1 MAFNGNLLLCRRLI
15 RETTERRGETG
26 CTTVEKLRGAGAFTK
41 IEPGYSGVTHAYVG
55 PAFYTVPIDGKETAI
70 KAVALCHVDLE
81 KRNQLG
87 LVIVHEGY
95 SGKRLGTFDFSSG
108 LRME

>member
-1 MAFNGNLLLCRRLI
+1 
-15 RETTERRGETG
+15 
-26 CTTVEKLRGAGAFTK
+26 
-41 IEPGYSGVTHAYVG
+41 
-55 PAFYTVPIDGKETAI
+55 VPIDGKETAI